1 MMSRWLAPLL
11 LLACTA
17 APANKPTPEQ
27 PVLPVT
33 PVTPEQPA
41 LPVTPVTPELPVTP
55 ATPAVP
61 AAPAEPAVSWWCV
74 CYARTTAT
82 GGEPVTACRA
92 SEAACHSLAA
102 AVAAGR
108 KGMVPRSLTHRCQVA
123 SGAHPGDVYGGRDAW
138 QPSKKAGGWLSVG
151 ACQLPGEGERVQAGN
166 DTNTLPDDRLGEL
179 SEGMAAA
186 DVLAKLGEPGK
197 RGRISEEEATGLFL
211 QTWDY
216 PDQGLTV
223 MMGAPARRGPQTIH
237 SLQIVAPSTLTTR
250 LGVGIGS
257 PRKDVLARY
266 GKFRDPDDPSGDAEE
281 VFIAGSV
288 YGGIFFTMKADKVVE
303 IFMGAGAE

>member
-17 APANKPTPEQ
+17 APANKATPEQ
-27 PVLPVT
+27 AAT
-33 PVTPEQPA
+33 PATPAMPA
-41 LPVTPVTPELPVTP
+41 MPATP

-61 AAPAEPAVSWWCV
+61 AVPAVPVATPAVPVAPAEPAVSWWCV

-92 SEAACHSLAA
+92 SEAACHSLEA

-108 KGMVPRSLTHRCQVA
+108 KGMVPRSLTHRCQVV
-123 SGAHPGDVYGGRDAW
+123 SGAHPGDVYGGREAW

-151 ACQLPGEGERVQAGN
+151 ACQLPGEGERVQAGD
-166 DTNTLPDDRLGEL
+166 DTNTPPDDGLGEL

-197 RGRISEEEATGLFL
+197 RDRISEEMATGMWL
-211 QTWDY
+211 QTWEY
-216 PDQGLTV
+216 PEQGLTV
-223 MMGAPARRGPQTIH
+223 TMGANARRGPQTIH
-237 SLQIVAPSTLTTR
+237 SLQIVAPSTLKTR

-266 GKFRDPDDPSGDAEE
+266 GKFRDPDDPRATRTRCSSRARCT
-281 VFIAGSV
+281 AASSSR
-288 YGGIFFTMKADKVVE
+288 
-303 IFMGAGAE
+303 

>member
-166 DTNTLPDDRLGEL
+166 DTNTLPDDRLG
-179 SEGMAAA
+179 
-186 DVLAKLGEPGK
+186 KLGEPGK